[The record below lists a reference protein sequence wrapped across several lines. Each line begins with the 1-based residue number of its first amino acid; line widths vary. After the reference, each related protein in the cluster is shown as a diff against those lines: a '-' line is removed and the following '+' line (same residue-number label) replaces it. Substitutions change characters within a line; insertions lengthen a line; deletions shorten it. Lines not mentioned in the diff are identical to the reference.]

1 MAASGTP
8 GTTRGT
14 PTLDA
19 LDWVR
24 VFGPLGTEDRSEAEP
39 DGPAWWTF
47 GPPPLV
53 SQRPAGQTAGVSD
66 LTLLE
71 LIEVLGEEPAAR
83 ASRRRPRR
91 RRHARHASPRQRSGS
106 SRWRPATAALALLA
120 PAVAI
125 AGGVGLTRALPGHAE
140 RGPDQAAPAGTAIPT
155 GTTTVPTTP
164 AGGTTDVRN

>member
-8 GTTRGT
+8 GTARGT
-14 PTLDA
+14 PSLDA

-53 SQRPAGQTAGVSD
+53 SQRPAGQTAGVTD

-71 LIEVLGEEPAAR
+71 LIEVFGEDPRPRHPGDGPAA
-83 ASRRRPRR
+83 
-91 RRHARHASPRQRSGS
+91 ARHAQHSPPRQRSGS
-106 SRWRPATAALALLA
+106 SRWRPAAAALALLA
-120 PAVAI
+120 PAVAV
-125 AGGVGLTRALPGHAE
+125 AGGVGLTRALPAQAE

-155 GTTTVPTTP
+155 GTTTVPTNP
-164 AGGTTDVRN
+164 SGGTTDAGN